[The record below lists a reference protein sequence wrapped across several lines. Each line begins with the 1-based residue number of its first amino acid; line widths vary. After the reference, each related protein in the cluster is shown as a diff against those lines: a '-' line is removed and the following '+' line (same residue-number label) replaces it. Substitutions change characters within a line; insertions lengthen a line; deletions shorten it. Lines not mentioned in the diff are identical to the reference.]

1 VFAGAGLAAGKV
13 VGRTDRIA
21 GDVVETAVSPKDV
34 LATLYHVLGISPETT
49 VPDRLARPVAVAGEG
64 KVRREMLG

>member
-1 VFAGAGLAAGKV
+1 MRRKV
-13 VGRTDRIA
+13 KSPSSRIA

-49 VPDRLARPVAVAGEG
+49 VPDRLGRLVPVAGEG
-64 KVRREMLG
+64 KVRRETLG